1 MEDDTA
7 FRIAWPMACA
17 SLTVVRSRWPAD
29 AASVG
34 ICMEIRGQKCRSIT
48 RLSVAD
54 RPRRG
59 SAMNGQMGFEWQDLM
74 AIDVRFVWAWNLVA
88 GWASDAGSEQM
99 GAAWLADGYCSL
111 DPGVARCS
119 AADRDVAW

>member
-34 ICMEIRGQKCRSIT
+34 ICMEIRGQKCRSIA
-48 RLSVAD
+48 RLSIAD

-74 AIDVRFVWAWNLVA
+74 AVDVRFVWAWSRICLPCSNGFRRVYL
-88 GWASDAGSEQM
+88 AGSRGWVGEQLLIIRS
-99 GAAWLADGYCSL
+99 GFC
-111 DPGVARCS
+111 
-119 AADRDVAW
+119 